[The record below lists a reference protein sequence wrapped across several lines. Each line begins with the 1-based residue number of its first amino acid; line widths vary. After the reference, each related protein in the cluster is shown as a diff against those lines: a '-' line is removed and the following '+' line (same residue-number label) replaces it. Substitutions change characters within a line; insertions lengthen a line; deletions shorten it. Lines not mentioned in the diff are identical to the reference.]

1 MLTWA
6 VLGSG
11 SSGNS
16 YLFYDGT
23 SGILID
29 QGYSVAELKRRLSR
43 FSTTIDHIEAVFVTH
58 LHPDHAKGVGTLARM
73 HTVPVW
79 VHAKAV
85 DAQPRAVADLHIPA
99 GLLHTAQAFEVIE
112 VGPFSVFCFRTS
124 HDCEG
129 SVGWVVTYE
138 GRQYMVLT
146 DTGVT
151 DEVQRSL
158 AREAEV
164 LFLEANYDREMLKSG
179 PYPPYLKARIASRTG
194 HLSNDDALAFL
205 TQSGFCGS
213 HVYFIHI
220 SDTNNSVPLLEAA
233 ARASSPVPF
242 TVCAK
247 GACYGV
253 AGSQL

>member
-1 MLTWA
+1 MRTWA

-16 YLFYDGT
+16 YLFSDG
-23 SGILID
+23 SSAILID
-29 QGYSVAELKRRLSR
+29 QGYSVASLKRRLAH
-43 FSTTIDHIEAVFVTH
+43 FSTTVEAVEAVFVTH
-58 LHPDHAKGVGTLARM
+58 LHPDHVRGVGILARM
-73 HTVPVW
+73 HHVPVW
-79 VHAKAV
+79 MHTKAV
-85 DAQPRAVADLHIPA
+85 EAQRQVVSNLNIPA
-99 GLLHTAQAFEVIE
+99 GLLHTVDPFEVIE
-112 VGPFSVFCFRTS
+112 VGPFSVFCFETS
-124 HDCEG
+124 HDSAG
-129 SVGWVVTYE
+129 SVGWVVAHE

-146 DTGVT
+146 DAGVT

-164 LFLEANYDREMLKSG
+164 LFLEANYDREMLKNG
-179 PYPPYLKARIASRTG
+179 PYPPPLKARIASKGG
-194 HLSNDDALAFL
+194 HLSNDEALTFL
-205 TQSGFCGS
+205 AESGFSGS

-233 ARASSPVPF
+233 ARISSPVPF

-253 AGSQL
+253 VGS

>member
-1 MLTWA
+1 MLTVA

-16 YLFYDGT
+16 YLFSDG
-23 SGILID
+23 SSAILID
-29 QGYSVAELKRRLSR
+29 QGYSVAELKRRLAR
-43 FSTTIDHIEAVFVTH
+43 FSATVEQVEAVFVTH
-58 LHPDHAKGVGTLARM
+58 LHPDHVRGVGTLARM
-73 HTVPVW
+73 HHVPAW
-79 VHAKAV
+79 IHTKAM
-85 DAQPRAVADLHIPA
+85 DSQPQAVTNLNIPA
-99 GLLHTAQAFEVIE
+99 GLLHTADRFEVIE
-112 VGPFSVFCFRTS
+112 IGPFSVFCFETS

-129 SVGWVVTYE
+129 SVGWVVSHG

-158 AREAEV
+158 AREADV

-179 PYPPYLKARIASRTG
+179 PYPPYLKARIASREG

-205 TQSGFCGS
+205 AQSGFRGS

-233 ARASSPVPF
+233 ARTSSPVPF

-247 GACYGV
+247 GACYKV
-253 AGSQL
+253 VGS